1 MHPSAAEQ
9 LASMHVR
16 ESLDRSRRHFSFAT
30 GRGRTKAG
38 ARLLMALSW
47 GKRGTRGQQL
57 GSVNHP
63 SQLAPRPATDGRA
76 GSTRSTS
83 ASARRPTAEP
93 EDVVEFT
100 EPNRAGPLCK
110 QGNPCGQ
117 AEFTIVAGP

>member
-76 GSTRSTS
+76 GGRRGVHR
-83 ASARRPTAEP
+83 AEPRRPSM
-93 EDVVEFT
+93 
-100 EPNRAGPLCK
+100 
-110 QGNPCGQ
+110 
-117 AEFTIVAGP
+117 